1 MSKIKNTLDGINSR
15 LKTTEEKISEPKDTA
30 VVIVQN
36 EMGRGLLL
44 GEGGWRTKPHDLWV
58 YSKEIHL
65 CEIRDQ
71 ERRKKKLIKQWRHS
85 MCSSICWQI

>member
-1 MSKIKNTLDGINSR
+1 MYITQIKLLRMSKIKNTLDGINSR

-44 GEGGWRTKPHDLWV
+44 GEGG
-58 YSKEIHL
+58 
-65 CEIRDQ
+65 
-71 ERRKKKLIKQWRHS
+71 
-85 MCSSICWQI
+85 